1 MQYKHNITLNDE
13 ELGVL
18 ITALFSHKLVT
29 DQEVVDKIIEKINKN
44 LNELLYL

>member
-1 MQYKHNITLNDE
+1 MQYTHHLELNDE

-18 ITALFSHKLVT
+18 ITALFSHKLAT

-44 LNELLYL
+44 LNEL